1 MVTTL
6 SQTPL
11 TQVRYLAYLIQI
23 SFPCSHSKQL
33 TKQSLLIMKMALDH
47 HRHIP
52 TMVKVLIIFRN
63 AHQTGQH
70 IRSASSCMQLIAFNK
85 QYKILLESKINKLSR
100 INSSCSIWSMKA
112 STMESKQFQLQAQ
125 KNKRRLQRNR
135 IPISFVFT
143 LAEPMARSIVL
154 I

>member
-100 INSSCSIWSMKA
+100 S
-112 STMESKQFQLQAQ
+112 
-125 KNKRRLQRNR
+125 NR
-135 IPISFVFT
+135 ISIYYYDTKRLKKRIFIGSNIFYSIS
-143 LAEPMARSIVL
+143 LKLIAAARYGR
-154 I
+154 